1 MAEETKPTEN
11 NPTQTNSGQTNSAGA
26 NSAAANSGE
35 TNSDRDLHDPDT
47 LFEFPC
53 EFPVKVMG
61 RNEKDFQELVE
72 KIVFSHAKAF
82 EDKPVTTNPSG
93 SGNFISVT
101 ITIEAVSKAQ
111 LDAIYQDLTDCKQVV
126 MAL

>member
-1 MAEETKPTEN
+1 MAKETKSPET
-11 NPTQTNSGQTNSAGA
+11 NPRQTNSGQTNSGGG
-26 NSAAANSGE
+26 NSG
-35 TNSDRDLHDPDT
+35 RDLHEQES

-61 RNEKDFQELVE
+61 RNEKGFQELAE
-72 KIVFSHAKAF
+72 KIVLSHAKVF

-93 SGNFISVT
+93 SGNFISIT
-101 ITIEAVSKAQ
+101 ITIEAVSRAQ
-111 LDAIYQDLTDCKQVV
+111 LDAIYQELTDCKQVM